1 MEKKREKKKANN
13 SVRYKKYKRVPEGV
27 DIAEAKPEVVGVLI
41 DALNIGMTVT
51 EACHQAGISRDTFY
65 TWKKKDPVLAYRLE
79 KAETSTSRLAKGTLR
94 MKLQN
99 ENEQLK
105 TNPDLDIPT
114 TRWWLERKNRDEFST
129 KSETENR
136 NFNVDIGSIRELFG
150 DDPEDTGEE
159 YEPIK

>member
-1 MEKKREKKKANN
+1 M
-13 SVRYKKYKRVPEGV
+13 
-27 DIAEAKPEVVGVLI
+27 
-41 DALNIGMTVT
+41 
-51 EACHQAGISRDTFY
+51 
-65 TWKKKDPVLAYRLE
+65 LAYRLE
-79 KAETSTSRLAKGTLR
+79 KAETSTSRLAKATLR